1 MPDAQLDH
9 HTIHTA
15 HTPIY
20 VPTSVFVRNDTVL
33 FTYDSI
39 RLIILRIPPLH
50 FSPRYL
56 RTPKLNIIRY
66 TYQPSTTSGT
76 FLLTC
81 ASVHPLYTQRTL
93 TILQT
98 LRIFVQAPPKTIY
111 VYMCDKLPRT
121 QRLSGIIGYK
131 PDQ

>member
-20 VPTSVFVRNDTVL
+20 VPTSVFVRKDTVL
-33 FTYDSI
+33 FTYNSI
-39 RLIILRIPPLH
+39 RLIILHITPLH
-50 FSPRYL
+50 CSPRYL
-56 RTPKLNIIRY
+56 RTPKLNIVRY
-66 TYQPSTTSGT
+66 TYQPNTTSGT
-76 FLLTC
+76 FLLTR
-81 ASVHPLYTQRTL
+81 ASLHPLHTQRTL

-98 LRIFVQAPPKTIY
+98 LRIFVQAPPETIH
-111 VYMCDKLPRT
+111 VYMCEKLPGI
-121 QRLSGIIGYK
+121 QRLSGIIVYK